1 MKSKFQQFY
10 IPLIVLF
17 GVVNSIC
24 FLFNDAL
31 KLKQID
37 PIMVAGANTLLFVI
51 CTIGIQSQIKSVN
64 NTNPH
69 AMVRSVMGSVV
80 LKLFVLG
87 TAAFIYLYNMG
98 EAQSVNGIFVS
109 MGLYILYTWLEV
121 KIAMQI
127 KPTKKDGS
135 N

>member
-17 GVVNSIC
+17 GLVNGIC
-24 FLFNDAL
+24 LLFSDAL

-37 PIMVAGANTLLFVI
+37 PVMVAGANTLLFII
-51 CTIGIQSQIKSVN
+51 CIVSIRSQIKSVN

-87 TAAFIYLYNMG
+87 TAAFIYLYNAG
-98 EAQSVNGIFVS
+98 EAQSVNGIFLS

-121 KIAMQI
+121 KIAMRI
-127 KPTKKDGS
+127 KPNKKDGS

>member
-51 CTIGIQSQIKSVN
+51 CTIGIRSQIRSVN

-87 TAAFIYLYNMG
+87 SAAFIYLYNMG

>member
-1 MKSKFQQFY
+1 MKSKFQQLY

-17 GVVNSIC
+17 GLVNTIC
-24 FLFNDAL
+24 FLLKDAL
-31 KLKQID
+31 KLKGID
-37 PIMVAGANTLLFVI
+37 PMMVVGANTLLFLI
-51 CTIGIQSQIKSVN
+51 CTFSIRSQIKSAN

-69 AMVRSVMGSVV
+69 AMVRGVMGSVV

-87 TAAFIYLYNMG
+87 TAAFIYLYNVG

-109 MGLYILYTWLEV
+109 MGLYIIYTWLEV
-121 KIAMQI
+121 KMAMQI

>member
-1 MKSKFQQFY
+1 MKTRFQQLY

-17 GVVNSIC
+17 GLVNAGC
-24 FLFNDAL
+24 FLFSDSL

-51 CTIGIQSQIKSVN
+51 CSLGLRTQIKSVN
-64 NTNPH
+64 NSNPH

-87 TAAFIYLYNMG
+87 TAAFIYLYNVG
-98 EAQSVNGIFVS
+98 EAQSVNGIFLS

-121 KIAMQI
+121 KMAMKI

>member
-1 MKSKFQQFY
+1 MKSKFQQLY

-17 GVVNSIC
+17 GLVNAIC
-24 FLFNDAL
+24 FLFSDAL
-31 KLKQID
+31 KQKQID
-37 PIMVAGANTLLFVI
+37 PIMVAGANTLLFLI
-51 CTIGIQSQIKSVN
+51 CSLSIRSQIRSVN

-87 TAAFIYLYNMG
+87 TAAFIYLYNVG
-98 EAQSVNGIFVS
+98 EAQSVNGIFLS

-121 KIAMQI
+121 KMAMKL

>member
-1 MKSKFQQFY
+1 MKSKFQQLY

-17 GVVNSIC
+17 GLVNAIC
-24 FLFNDAL
+24 FLFSDSL
-31 KLKQID
+31 KQKQID
-37 PIMVAGANTLLFVI
+37 PIMVASANTLLFVI
-51 CTIGIQSQIKSVN
+51 CSISIRSQIKQIN
-64 NTNPH
+64 NSNPH

-80 LKLFVLG
+80 LKLFVLV
-87 TAAFIYLYNMG
+87 TAAFIYLYNVG
-98 EAQSVNGIFVS
+98 EAQSVNGIFLS

-121 KIAMQI
+121 KMAMKL

>member
-1 MKSKFQQFY
+1 MKSKFQQFF

-51 CTIGIQSQIKSVN
+51 CTIGIRSQIRSVN

-87 TAAFIYLYNMG
+87 SAAFIYLYNMG
-98 EAQSVNGIFVS
+98 EAQGVNGIFVS

>member
-1 MKSKFQQFY
+1 MKSKFQQSY
-10 IPLIVLF
+10 IPLIILF
-17 GVVNSIC
+17 GVVNTIC
-24 FLFNDAL
+24 FLFSDTL
-31 KLKQID
+31 KIKQID

-51 CTIGIQSQIKSVN
+51 CSISIRSQIKSAN

-69 AMVRSVMGSVV
+69 AMVRGVMGSVV

-87 TAAFIYLYNMG
+87 TAAFIYLYNVG

-109 MGLYILYTWLEV
+109 MGLYIVYTWLEV
-121 KIAMQI
+121 KMAMQI